1 MINNFPPDD
10 PQPHIDTPEPLQGFG
25 LSQKD
30 LALVMIYWTKMV
42 EVGNRQRMSLSLF
55 AMVAIGMVAVQSM
68 RTTSDLTFLETL
80 PETLLMIGIPIFIF
94 GLAVNQAMVYG
105 YERSIRMWGY
115 QPRALKKILSQGRT
129 ILLYTIFHLPSMG
142 RRR

>member
-1 MINNFPPDD
+1 MLNNFPPDD
-10 PQPHIDTPEPLQGFG
+10 QQPHIDTPDPLQGFA

-42 EVGNRQRMSLSLF
+42 EVGNRQRMSLSYF
-55 AMVAIGMVAVQSM
+55 AMVVIGMVTIRSM
-68 RTTSDLTFLETL
+68 RPISDLTFLETL
-80 PETLLMIGIPIFIF
+80 PETLLMIGLPIFIF
-94 GLAVNQAMVYG
+94 ALAVNQAMVYG

-129 ILLYTIFHLPSMG
+129 IFLYTIFHLPSLG